1 MINPKIAGLVD
12 NLLSVNDTANPS
24 LTYTTTEELIR
35 EAAELCTQIV
45 LEQDTMV
52 EIEAPVNVCGDI
64 HGQYSDLLRIFN
76 RCGYPPDCSYLF
88 LGDYI
93 DRGRQ
98 QLEVI
103 TLLISYKILYP
114 ECFFILRGNHECKII
129 NKVYGFYDECKRRYS
144 IKLYYVF
151 QDLFDSLPLCSLVS
165 GRILG
170 MHGGLSPKLTS
181 WSMMD
186 DIARPLDPEDNSLAM
201 DLLWADPDHYTQGWA
216 RNTRG
221 VSYVFGA
228 DVVKKFCRDMDLD
241 LVVRAHQVVQ
251 DGYEFFADRRLVT
264 IFSAP
269 KYCGEFDNN
278 AAVMIVSKNLECSF
292 EVLKAMDNPPRVR
305 ARLKHSN
312 ALPINKMKRRR
323 KKVLR
328 GSMSAEMDK

>member
-1 MINPKIAGLVD
+1 MVLGSGQCLAFLKNGIDRHLCHITHLISLVY
-12 NLLSVNDTANPS
+12 L
-24 LTYTTTEELIR
+24 
-35 EAAELCTQIV
+35 Q
-45 LEQDTMV
+45 
-52 EIEAPVNVCGDI
+52 VCGDI
-64 HGQYSDLLRIFN
+64 HGQFPDLLRIFN

-88 LGDYI
+88 LGDYV

-103 TLLISYKILYP
+103 TILMSYKILYP

-144 IKLYYVF
+144 VKLYNVF
-151 QDLFDSLPLCSLVS
+151 QDFFDALPLCSLVA

-170 MHGGLSPKLTS
+170 MHGGLSPELTS
-181 WSMMD
+181 WAQMD
-186 DIARPLDPEDNSLAM
+186 DIVRPLDPEDVPLAM
-201 DLLWADPDHYTQGWA
+201 DLLWSDPDEHTRGWA
-216 RNTRG
+216 KNSRG
-221 VSYVFGA
+221 VSYVFGT

-241 LVVRAHQVVQ
+241 LIVRAHQVVQ

-292 EVLKAMDNPPRVR
+292 EVLRPMDNPPKVR
-305 ARLKHSN
+305 ARLKEASVSKKR
-312 ALPINKMKRRR
+312 LKRRKPVSKMK
-323 KKVLR
+323 
-328 GSMSAEMDK
+328 A